1 MYDGMRVIF
10 KWVVL
15 YFILLMIIGN
25 YILFNLF
32 VVILVEGFVN

>member
-15 YFILLMIIGN
+15 YFIFLMIIGN
-25 YILFNLF
+25 YIFFNLL